1 MGYKVAEGFS
11 RPDWKAI
18 HEFIRR
24 NVQRDEL
31 GSAWNYVAF
40 KWLKELSADYGR
52 TKVGRDDRE
61 ANDTASFCHGPGF
74 GGAPPRSLEQS
85 EHPAVLGGNFV

>member
-1 MGYKVAEGFS
+1 MPAVDPPIAALVDLDMGYKVAEGFS

-40 KWLKELSADYGR
+40 KWLEELSADYG
-52 TKVGRDDRE
+52 
-61 ANDTASFCHGPGF
+61 
-74 GGAPPRSLEQS
+74 
-85 EHPAVLGGNFV
+85 

>member
-40 KWLKELSADYGR
+40 KWLEELSADYG
-52 TKVGRDDRE
+52 
-61 ANDTASFCHGPGF
+61 
-74 GGAPPRSLEQS
+74 
-85 EHPAVLGGNFV
+85 